1 MKIWWRAKIKPRVKT
16 KSRGFTLIELM
27 IVGAIIGILA
37 AVAIP
42 KFARMLETAR
52 EGATKRNLSSIRGAV
67 IIYYGDQ
74 VGTYPNI
81 LSLSTDYSFSR
92 YMETDV
98 LPAVKAT
105 HPWDSNYSPSGNSV
119 SYTDGI
125 AGPDSLG
132 SGWLYNQKS
141 GLIWVN
147 SIAKDSM
154 HRPYSIYGRE

>member
-1 MKIWWRAKIKPRVKT
+1 
-16 KSRGFTLIELM
+16 M

-52 EGATKRNLSSIRGAV
+52 EGATRRNISAIRGAV

-74 VGTYPNI
+74 SGIYPEI
-81 LSLSTDYSFSR
+81 LSMSTDYSFSK

-105 HPWDSNYSPSGNSV
+105 HPWDSDYSPSGNTV
-119 SYTDGI
+119 TYTDDSD
-125 AGPDSLG
+125 GPDSLG
-132 SGWLYNQKS
+132 SGWLYNKS
-141 GLIWVN
+141 EGQIWVN

-154 HRPYSIYGRE
+154 QRPYSIYGHE